1 MEGSSKD
8 KAVSS
13 NTTVST
19 GLAVSELKDTCSKV
33 VVHGVITKLSPM
45 KQSSSTKRKYF
56 DGLVTDDQGSKR
68 FVSFNTTL
76 FDKMKKAQQDTS
88 AVGVFNCDVKRSALS
103 TEELEIVLNHKS
115 DIVSSPKKFKVDST
129 SQSNVS
135 LSQLP
140 VLAVNQ
146 LVSTH
151 IKVTKVQEPVQVTSK
166 TKLLTKQDCTISDA
180 TGIALIVLW
189 ESKVGTLKEGISYNL
204 SDIRVKQFNDNK
216 YFSAT
221 VDTTISTTD
230 DIGEVVSESL
240 PLNPYSVNIVEGDV
254 VSVICEE
261 YYNCQ
266 LCHSKMQLIND
277 FILQCPKCKIKSKIS
292 GCKKAVIA
300 KVHLKV
306 DTEFKRV
313 TLFQNVLQQLVDT
326 ALDKDSIEE
335 KLLMIDSLK
344 LEVDAN
350 NIAKGIME

>member
-13 NTTVST
+13 NTTLSM

-45 KQSSSTKRKYF
+45 KQSSSTKRKDC
-56 DGLVTDDQGSKR
+56 DGLVTDDRGSIR

-76 FDKMKKAQQDTS
+76 FDKMKKAQQDTI
-88 AVGVFNCDVKRSALS
+88 AVGVFNCDVKQSALS
-103 TEELEIVLNHKS
+103 TDELEIVLSNKS
-115 DIVSSPKKFKVDST
+115 DIVSSSKKFKVDSN

-204 SDIRVKQFNDNK
+204 CDIRVKHFNDNK
-216 YFSAT
+216 YSAT

-230 DIGEVVSESL
+230 DIGEVMSESL
-240 PLNPYSVNIVEGDV
+240 PLNPYLVNIIEGDV

-261 YYNCQ
+261 NYNCQ

-277 FILQCPKCKIKSKIS
+277 FILQCPKIKSKIS

-300 KVHLKV
+300 KVHFKV
-306 DTEFKRV
+306 DTKFKRV
-313 TLFQNVLQQLVDT
+313 TFQM
-326 ALDKDSIEE
+326 SF
-335 KLLMIDSLK
+335 S
-344 LEVDAN
+344 
-350 NIAKGIME
+350 